1 MNLSTR
7 QLRAFLALSDLRSF
21 TRAAEQM
28 HLSQPA
34 FSSLIRSL
42 EDTLAAKLFDRDT
55 RKVDLTAA
63 GRRFDRAA
71 REVISHFDEVMG
83 GVCRDL
89 SIVDRVAVAGIPSLC
104 ARFLPVVVAGF
115 RRRHPAIDIEIVDA
129 LPPQC
134 VDLVRDGKVDLAL
147 STIDAK
153 DADVHKELLCLD
165 RFYVVCRLD
174 HALAGKATID
184 LEELARFPFIHF
196 TRPTRLRHQIDAALR
211 PHKLNTVLEVER
223 VEAVKGLVESGVG
236 ISLVPSL
243 TLFHFTSSQI
253 AIKPLAP
260 PGVVREIFLLRAQG
274 RTPTAAAD
282 ALAEPIRV
290 QMRALLQPGSLEL
303 DHEKLAAMVPG
314 L

>member
-1 MNLSTR
+1 
-7 QLRAFLALSDLRSF
+7 
-21 TRAAEQM
+21 M

-71 REVISHFDEVMG
+71 REVIAHFDEVMG

-147 STIDAK
+147 STVDAK
-153 DADVHKELLCLD
+153 DADVHKELLLS
-165 RFYVVCRLD
+165 L
-174 HALAGKATID
+174 
-184 LEELARFPFIHF
+184 IH
-196 TRPTRLRHQIDAALR
+196 I
-211 PHKLNTVLEVER
+211 
-223 VEAVKGLVESGVG
+223 
-236 ISLVPSL
+236 
-243 TLFHFTSSQI
+243 
-253 AIKPLAP
+253 
-260 PGVVREIFLLRAQG
+260 
-274 RTPTAAAD
+274 
-282 ALAEPIRV
+282 
-290 QMRALLQPGSLEL
+290 
-303 DHEKLAAMVPG
+303 
-314 L
+314 